1 MRWQEGWLDI
11 SHMGDMTV
19 TGAVVAKGGL
29 VPGGYFGSGKRLVLV
44 TRAGSVSSPKAA
56 VSCVYMREIK
66 GRWRK
71 IASYCH

>member
-1 MRWQEGWLDI
+1 
-11 SHMGDMTV
+11 MGDMTV
-19 TGAVVAKGGL
+19 TGAVAKGGL
-29 VPGGYFGSGKRLVLV
+29 GLIPVGYFGSGKRFVLV

-56 VSCVYMREIK
+56 SSVYMREIK